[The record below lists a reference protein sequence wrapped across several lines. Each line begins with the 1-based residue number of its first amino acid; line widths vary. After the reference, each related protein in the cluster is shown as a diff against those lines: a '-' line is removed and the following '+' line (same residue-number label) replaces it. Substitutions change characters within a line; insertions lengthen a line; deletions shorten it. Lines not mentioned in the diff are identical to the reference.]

1 MKKNIFIL
9 ILHITFFVSSVAQT
23 QVKVN
28 LLESSLLTVHGS
40 TNLLNFQL
48 KQPGNKI
55 LNKSIILV
63 AEKHGNKLYLSQ
75 NKLTIVVKNFKSEN
89 FIAQSE
95 FYKLMQT
102 DKHPHLHI
110 KLNYFEFNTE
120 SENQFSTGNAS
131 LNINITGVSKNYDF
145 PVSATVHDNH
155 IKVTGRK
162 KMNIQDFGLVA
173 PTAMLGMVKVSEWIE
188 IEFNIVC
195 KVDFIKSKLTT

>member
-9 ILHITFFVSSVAQT
+9 IFHIAFFVSSVAQT

-75 NKLTIVVKNFKSEN
+75 NKLAIVVKNFKSEN

-102 DKHPHLHI
+102 DEHPHLHI

-120 SENQFSTGNAS
+120 SENQYSTGNAS

-145 PVSATVHDNH
+145 PVSATVNDNH

-162 KMNIQDFGLVA
+162 KMNIRDFGLIA